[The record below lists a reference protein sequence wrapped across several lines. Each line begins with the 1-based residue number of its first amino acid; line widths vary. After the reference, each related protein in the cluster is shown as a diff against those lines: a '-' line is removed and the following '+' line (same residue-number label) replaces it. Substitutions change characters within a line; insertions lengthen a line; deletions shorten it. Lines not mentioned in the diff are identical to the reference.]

1 MSNSTGVVTP
11 GDTTAAGSSPAARGT
26 TRRKR
31 SSTRKRLELLLLL
44 GPATVLFVS
53 FVFLPLIA
61 AAYYSFYDWN
71 GFGPLTDFV
80 GVDNYTKAL
89 GDPLFQG
96 AIGHNLFVVIASL
109 VVQLPLSIALAL
121 LLNGKIRGRTALR
134 LLVFTPYVLSEAV
147 TAVIWLSLL
156 QPHGVVD
163 GILEGAGLGGLVQ
176 LWLADQNVV
185 MLTLFA
191 VVTWK
196 YIGFGIILFLA
207 GLQGVPEELREA
219 AQIDG
224 ATGWQTTRLI
234 VLPLL
239 GPTVRIWVFL
249 SIIGSL
255 QLFDLV
261 WIMTLGGPAGAS
273 TTMATYLIDRGFRR
287 YEFGFGSAVAII
299 LFVLCFVFALFYQ
312 RFALRRDTQ
321 GALTG
326 RVE

>member
-1 MSNSTGVVTP
+1 MSTTSAAVTP
-11 GDTTAAGSSPAARGT
+11 GVTAAAGTAAPPRR
-26 TRRKR
+26 TRRR
-31 SSTRKRLELLLLL
+31 SRIRKRLELALLL
-44 GPATVLFVS
+44 GPASVLFVG

-61 AAYYSFYDWN
+61 ATYYSLFDWN

-80 GVDNYTKAL
+80 GLDNYARAL

-96 AIGHNLFVVIASL
+96 AIGHNLFIVGASL
-109 VVQLPLSIALAL
+109 IVQLPLSIALAL
-121 LLNGKIRGRTALR
+121 LLNGKIRGRTGLR

-156 QPHGVVD
+156 QPHGVID
-163 GILEGAGLGGLVQ
+163 GLLEGAGLGGLVQ

-185 MLTLFA
+185 MFTLFA

-207 GLQGVPEELREA
+207 GLQGVPDELREA
-219 AQIDG
+219 AAIDG
-224 ATGWQTTRLI
+224 ASPWQTTRLI
-234 VLPLL
+234 VVPLL
-239 GPTVRIWVFL
+239 GPTIRIWIFL

-299 LFVLCFVFALFYQ
+299 LFVFCFVFALVYQ

>member
-1 MSNSTGVVTP
+1 MSTTTAVVTP
-11 GDTTAAGSSPAARGT
+11 DVTTAAGPPSPQGAP
-26 TRRKR
+26 RRR
-31 SSTRKRLELLLLL
+31 SRLRKRLELALLL
-44 GPATVLFVS
+44 GPASVLFVT

-61 AAYYSFYDWN
+61 AAYYSLFDWN

-80 GVDNYTKAL
+80 GIDNYTRAL

-96 AIGHNLFVVIASL
+96 AIGHNLFIVVASL
-109 VVQLPLSIALAL
+109 IVQLPLSIALAL
-121 LLNGKIRGRTALR
+121 LLNGKIRGRTGLR

-163 GILEGAGLGGLVQ
+163 GLLENAGLGGLVQ

-185 MLTLFA
+185 MFTLFA

-219 AQIDG
+219 AAIDG
-224 ATGWQTTRLI
+224 ASPWQTTRLI
-234 VLPLL
+234 VVPLL
-239 GPTVRIWVFL
+239 GPTIRIWIFL

-273 TTMATYLIDRGFRR
+273 TTMASYLIDRGFRR

-299 LFVLCFVFALFYQ
+299 LFIFCFVFALVYQ

>member
-1 MSNSTGVVTP
+1 MSTTTAVVTP
-11 GDTTAAGSSPAARGT
+11 DVTTAAGSPSPQGT
-26 TRRKR
+26 TRRRR
-31 SSTRKRLELLLLL
+31 STLRKKLELALLL
-44 GPATVLFVS
+44 GPATVLFVA
-53 FVFLPLIA
+53 FVFFPLVA
-61 AAYYSFYDWN
+61 ASYYSLFDWN

-80 GVDNYTKAL
+80 GLDNYTKAL

-96 AIGHNLFVVIASL
+96 AIGHNLFIVIASL

-121 LLNGKIRGRTALR
+121 LINGKIRGRTGLR

-163 GILEGAGLGGLVQ
+163 GLLEGVGLGGLVQ

-185 MLTLFA
+185 MFTLFA
-191 VVTWK
+191 VITWK

-219 AQIDG
+219 ASIDG
-224 ATGWQTTRLI
+224 ASGWQTTRLI

-239 GPTVRIWVFL
+239 GPTIRIWVFL

-261 WIMTLGGPAGAS
+261 WIMTLGGPAGSS

-299 LFVLCFVFALFYQ
+299 LFVICFVFALFYQ

>member
-1 MSNSTGVVTP
+1 MSTTTAVVTP
-11 GDTTAAGSSPAARGT
+11 DVTTAAGSPSPQGAP
-26 TRRKR
+26 RRR
-31 SSTRKRLELLLLL
+31 SRLRKRLELALLL
-44 GPATVLFVS
+44 GPASLLFIT

-61 AAYYSFYDWN
+61 ASYYSLFDWN
-71 GFGPLTDFV
+71 GFGPLVDFV
-80 GVDNYTKAL
+80 GFDNYAKAL

-96 AIGHNLFVVIASL
+96 AIGHNLFIVIASPL
-109 VVQLPLSIALAL
+109 VQLPLSIALAL

-163 GILEGAGLGGLVQ
+163 GLLEGAGLGGLVQ

-207 GLQGVPEELREA
+207 GLQGVPDELREA

-224 ATGWQTTRLI
+224 ASSWQTTRLI

-239 GPTVRIWVFL
+239 GPTIRIWVFL

-299 LFVLCFVFALFYQ
+299 LFVICFVFALFYQ

>member
-1 MSNSTGVVTP
+1 MTTTTAVVTP
-11 GDTTAAGSSPAARGT
+11 DVTTAAGRSPSTRP
-26 TRRKR
+26 TRRR
-31 SSTRKRLELLLLL
+31 SSLRKRLELLLLL
-44 GPATVLFVS
+44 GPASVLFVA
-53 FVFLPLIA
+53 FVFMPLIA
-61 AAYYSFYDWN
+61 ASYYSLYDWN
-71 GFGPLTDFV
+71 GFGPLVDFV

-89 GDPLFQG
+89 GDPVFQG
-96 AIGHNLFVVIASL
+96 AIAHNLFIVVASL

-134 LLVFTPYVLSEAV
+134 LLVFAPYVLSEAV

-156 QPHGVVD
+156 QPNGVVD
-163 GILEGAGLGGLVQ
+163 GLLEGIGLGSLVQ

-185 MLTLFA
+185 MFTLFA
-191 VVTWK
+191 VITWK

-207 GLQGVPEELREA
+207 GLQGVPEELKEA

-239 GPTVRIWVFL
+239 GPTVRIWIFL

-299 LFVLCFVFALFYQ
+299 LFVFCFVFALFYQ

-321 GALTG
+321 GAITG